1 MRDGGVQLVP
11 SNSWHDA
18 GNGLPGVEAYV
29 CKPSTR
35 AACTWMLHESD
46 LQQSLHWRN
55 YKKDKYT
62 FKNVFTTVLSAWKS
76 RWEVLCDHFAENNEA
91 FGMCFR

>member
-76 RWEVLCDHFAENNEA
+76 R
-91 FGMCFR
+91 